1 MKRFF
6 RNDYPNCKD
15 YEIVAGYHIEM
26 YNDPT
31 KYTKDAQDEK
41 YYCKIWVPV
50 QQK

>member
-6 RNDYPNCKD
+6 RNGYPNCKD
-15 YEIVAGYHIEM
+15 YEIATSYHIEM

-31 KYTKDAQDEK
+31 EYTKGAQDKK
-41 YYCKIWVPV
+41 YCREIWVPV